1 LANDRVRGFNVDVPP
16 HSETVMHW
24 HRHDDIYVVVG
35 AAEIVNAVKGKDPV
49 SLTLFDGEVR
59 FVRAIFAHIFRN
71 VSLQPFR
78 NLTIELL
85 EDDKLRHSPVHR
97 DAAHPEEDRG
107 LDILDRGTGDIL
119 FVKDGVRVSEFE
131 LQPGATIPLH
141 HQAGPHLVVA
151 LSD

>member
-1 LANDRVRGFNVDVPP
+1 MKRCILFLFLTAFPPAPAPQEVEITAEGHHHLVLANDRVRGFNVDVPP

-35 AAEIVNAVKGKDPV
+35 AAEIVNAVKGRDPV

-78 NLTIELL
+78 NVTIELL

-97 DAAHPEEDRG
+97 DAAHPEEERG
-107 LDILDRGTGDIL
+107 LDILDRGTGEIL
-119 FVKDGVRVSEFE
+119 
-131 LQPGATIPLH
+131 L
-141 HQAGPHLVVA
+141 
-151 LSD
+151 